1 MRPAAIFDLDDTLY
15 DREQFV
21 QSGFAAVAEE
31 VARTCGIP
39 ADWALATLRHAH
51 GDGRAGMELQALCAD
66 HGLSGDRLAGDT
78 HAGDMI
84 EAFVRVI
91 REHRPSLVLAP
102 GAAAV
107 LTRLRSEGWSL
118 AVLTNGLPATQRA
131 KVEALAIEAMV
142 DAVVYAEEHVPGGKP
157 ARAAFDA
164 ALEAIGAV
172 PAHTVFIGDDLVR
185 DVHGA
190 RAAQLRTIR
199 MATDATARRVDGDA
213 DAVVSRL
220 TEVPAVAAGLVKK
233 AGAHAA

>member
-15 DREQFV
+15 DREQFL
-21 QSGFAAVAEE
+21 QSSFAAVAAN
-31 VARTCGIP
+31 VAGSCGVP
-39 ADWALATLRHAH
+39 AEWALATLRRAH

-66 HGLSGDRLAGDT
+66 HGLSD
-78 HAGDMI
+78 DMI
-84 EAFVRVI
+84 ESLVLVI

-102 GAAAV
+102 GAADA
-107 LTRLRSEGWSL
+107 LRRLRAEGWRL
-118 AVLTNGLPATQRA
+118 GILTNGLPATQRA

-164 ALEAIGAV
+164 ALEAIGAD
-172 PAHTVFIGDDLVR
+172 PGHAVFIGDDLVR
-185 DVHGA
+185 DVQGA
-190 RAAQLRTIR
+190 RAAHLRTIR
-199 MATDATARRVDGDA
+199 MAADASARRVDGDA

-220 TEVPAVAAGLVKK
+220 EDVPVAAAGLVKG